1 MNYHKPLPQPPSFSS
16 SNKPLPVPSSTFQ
29 PITEDEEELLSL
41 MRMDG
46 ANMFVI
52 GLWNDVEVVSS
63 RRLSKIKFDTMCYIS
78 EDGKALVCESDMV
91 PSSSG
96 SLTCAQRR
104 SNIILFSEVEKILPY
119 YQCFDLLE
127 NGDNQ
132 STFITALTT
141 SSSLS
146 ISSKIPI
153 TPQEAQECISF
164 FQRYF
169 ISGYE
174 NKDQNYERA
183 LIPYM
188 YQMFMV
194 KRKNFKKNLGF
205 ILSGM

>member
-1 MNYHKPLPQPPSFSS
+1 MNVMNFVVLNEFSYHFIWKNVILFPWMMLSS
-16 SNKPLPVPSSTFQ
+16 SFKV
-29 PITEDEEELLSL
+29 
-41 MRMDG
+41 
-46 ANMFVI
+46 
-52 GLWNDVEVVSS
+52 
-63 RRLSKIKFDTMCYIS
+63 
-78 EDGKALVCESDMV
+78 
-91 PSSSG
+91 
-96 SLTCAQRR
+96 
-104 SNIILFSEVEKILPY
+104 ILFSEVEKILPY

>member
-1 MNYHKPLPQPPSFSS
+1 MSNSLGLRKVGSFHYRSRTMNYHKPLPQPPSFSS

-104 SNIILFSEVEKILPY
+104 SNSKYLPIFCKLLLYKIIEFY
-119 YQCFDLLE
+119 C
-127 NGDNQ
+127 
-132 STFITALTT
+132 
-141 SSSLS
+141 
-146 ISSKIPI
+146 
-153 TPQEAQECISF
+153 
-164 FQRYF
+164 
-169 ISGYE
+169 
-174 NKDQNYERA
+174 
-183 LIPYM
+183 
-188 YQMFMV
+188 
-194 KRKNFKKNLGF
+194 
-205 ILSGM
+205 